1 MKLLVAYF
9 TVGYPTESKFVELL
23 REAESCE
30 VDAVELG
37 IPPKFAK
44 YDGPLIRRS
53 YEQARKVSA
62 NCWGLLREAR
72 KILGIPMIVLA
83 YLDDYSEAFDDFLN
97 RLCEVGADSLLLPDL
112 LIDYVDSFE
121 EYLEK
126 ARDVGLTIFTN
137 PSMPDKL
144 IAKISPLSKPFLYY
158 GLRPATGTSI
168 PVDAVALVRRARQL
182 VKNRLVVG
190 FGLSPNDVVKVLK
203 NGADGI
209 AVGSLLIR
217 AIEEGGVEEV
227 SRVLKELRGV
237 VDGV

>member
-23 REAESCE
+23 REAESCG

-53 YEQARKVSA
+53 YERARKVSA

-72 KILGIPMIVLA
+72 KILDIPMIVLA

-97 RLCEVGADSLLLPDL
+97 RLREVGADSLLLPDL

-144 IAKISPLSKPFLYY
+144 IAKISPSSKLFLYY

-168 PVDAVALVRRARQL
+168 PVDVVALVRRARQL

-237 VDGV
+237 IDGV